1 MRVSMPQHIFI
12 LITMKFQRM
21 IGFPILFISAITA
34 QGFTVQNPE
43 STPLALSSGTEG
55 LIIGSCSLLNL
66 STIARPPEDKT
77 DFFRGNILDRSVVND
92 IDRIL
97 MYPFSPSLDTISTML
112 SFATLASPAI
122 LVAAPRS
129 EWVTLGVIYL
139 EAVGLSWALKELG
152 KSLVPRYRPYMYFP
166 GYPEKDVESGEFCQS
181 FPSGHTALAFTGA
194 AFCAYTLPQYFGD
207 AFWVMPAVVGSYALA
222 VSTGILRVVSGNH
235 FFTDALVG
243 AAIGTISGLV
253 VPYLHSRHGKKS
265 GSFVLLPGMISLS
278 LRW

>member
-1 MRVSMPQHIFI
+1 MRVSTPQHICI
-12 LITMKFQRM
+12 HRFQRM
-21 IGFPILFISAITA
+21 IGFTILFISAITA
-34 QGFTVQNPE
+34 QGFSVQNPE

-55 LIIGSCSLLNL
+55 LIIGSCSFLNL
-66 STIARPPEDKT
+66 STIAYRPPEDKT
-77 DFFRGNILDRSVVND
+77 DFFRGKILDRSVVND

-97 MYPFSPSLDTISTML
+97 MYPFSPSLDTISTIL

-122 LVAAPRS
+122 LVTAPRS

-207 AFWVMPAVVGSYALA
+207 ASWVMPAIVGSYALA
-222 VSTGILRVVSGNH
+222 VSTGIFRVMSGNH

-278 LRW
+278 LRY